1 VDVML
6 SKRRSKAKTISCVS
20 DTNPAIWGANLPGSP
35 ILGMSDEHEHMSEH
49 LTMFAVGVQHWSDG
63 TEAR

>member
-1 VDVML
+1 
-6 SKRRSKAKTISCVS
+6 
-20 DTNPAIWGANLPGSP
+20 
-35 ILGMSDEHEHMSEH
+35 MSDEHEHMSEH